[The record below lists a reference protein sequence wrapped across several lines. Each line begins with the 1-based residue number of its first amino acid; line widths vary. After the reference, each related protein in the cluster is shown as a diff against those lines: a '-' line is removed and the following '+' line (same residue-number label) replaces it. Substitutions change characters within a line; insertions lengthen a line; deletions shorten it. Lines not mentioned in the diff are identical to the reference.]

1 MEDSNKNA
9 KTEKQIE
16 EQNDLNKV
24 ATGSIVI
31 NAPKVAPKRIRV
43 SVKTKPAPTNLSE
56 IAPKSIAE
64 VIEPPKASKPAIK
77 KEKKPEE
84 KIVIKKAPTKEKT
97 KPEAIVQNVV
107 LANSKEEQE
116 KPDLGNDTKK
126 VIKKKTKK
134 AEEKVDKLKK
144 KVKKAK
150 KKDVK
155 KSKLKGLKE
164 KLGKAL
170 KKFKT
175 IVEKLKVEDK

>member
-64 VIEPPKASKPAIK
+64 VIEPPKATKPAIK
-77 KEKKPEE
+77 
-84 KIVIKKAPTKEKT
+84 
-97 KPEAIVQNVV
+97 NVV

-116 KPDLGNDTKK
+116 KPDLGDDTKK